1 MYLNVSKYYK
11 KVKNMLNKTKNNKNK
26 GFSLLELMLVLGII
40 AALIVAAFMIFPKIE
55 NSRKATE
62 EVKYI
67 IMMKNSIVE
76 MYSGKAE
83 YDNSI
88 TDSRVMSNIS
98 PKGDKW
104 NRTEWEG
111 GFSVMPQMNNLGFSI
126 IVRSIPQDA
135 CIKIVNQLKE
145 QFVRIA
151 VNDTPVVST
160 TKYYSAIPFDMATL
174 TSTCKDNS
182 DIQLDYY

>member
-1 MYLNVSKYYK
+1 
-11 KVKNMLNKTKNNKNK
+11 MLNKTKNNKNK

-160 TKYYSAIPFDMATL
+160 TK
-174 TSTCKDNS
+174 
-182 DIQLDYY
+182 IQLDYY

>member
-160 TKYYSAIPFDMATL
+160 TK
-174 TSTCKDNS
+174 
-182 DIQLDYY
+182 IQLDYY